1 MKNVATS
8 RLGGF
13 TLIELLVVVLI
24 IGILAAVA
32 LPKYEVA
39 VAKSRYT
46 QLIVGADMIK
56 KANQLYYMAN
66 GKYTMDFNDLDL
78 SLSGCT
84 LEYDDRFCRF
94 PSGVGGCYLND
105 GAVDESGNLQA
116 VVYCAREG
124 LFYFLHYNS
133 DLRQCGAL
141 ESNQVANQ
149 VCKSMGGQFT
159 NTYNRV
165 NYYSLP

>member
-1 MKNVATS
+1 MKNVTTS

-13 TLIELLVVVLI
+13 TLIELLVVALI

-66 GKYTMDFNDLDL
+66 GKYTVLM
-78 SLSGCT
+78 T
-84 LEYDDRFCRF
+84 WIY
-94 PSGVGGCYLND
+94 PWP
-105 GAVDESGNLQA
+105 GAPWSTMTDSA
-116 VVYCAREG
+116 V
-124 LFYFLHYNS
+124 
-133 DLRQCGAL
+133 
-141 ESNQVANQ
+141 
-149 VCKSMGGQFT
+149 
-159 NTYNRV
+159 
-165 NYYSLP
+165 SLPAWAGAT